1 MCKKRN
7 DNPRGS
13 VCQLDERVNCILLIM
28 FVAVLSILT
37 AKGCSDTDK
46 NADALPKVSTELTD
60 SIVTNDNPM
69 ADSTTFIHF

>member
-7 DNPRGS
+7 DNSRGS

-28 FVAVLSILT
+28 FVAVLSIMT
-37 AKGCSDTDK
+37 AKGCSDQDK
-46 NADALPKVSTELTD
+46 HADALPKVSTELTD
-60 SIVTNDNPM
+60 SVVTNENSI